1 MKQSA
6 ESFLTSDEPLSC
18 STKLGGAALMGK
30 TTFEKWRLQSFY
42 ATSNFMVIPPIL
54 PILVCNLES
63 KVWGNL
69 RESGDHDHFP
79 LSAVMCI
86 SPELSWFSRRISHFI
101 SQWYKQ
107 WFLGLFTRIHI
118 STCTLNG
125 GNDQIPG
132 LHLPIHQYG
141 NKLVLN
147 LCLRQP
153 FKLKLS
159 TSWTS
164 LVAIE
169 TPINLWSWRLD
180 VVESD
185 ILTPSSASPSHA
197 HHSMHSPC
205 SLLPWVS

>member
-1 MKQSA
+1 MSPWA
-6 ESFLTSDEPLSC
+6 TPLSSVGLHWWGRQLLKNEDC
-18 STKLGGAALMGK
+18 NFLCN
-30 TTFEKWRLQSFY
+30 FEFY
-42 ATSNFMVIPPIL
+42 GHSPNLAYS
-54 PILVCNLES
+54 LVCNLES
-63 KVWGNL
+63 KVWRNL

-86 SPELSWFSRRISHFI
+86 SPKLSWFSRRISHFI
-101 SQWYKQ
+101 SKWYKQ
-107 WFLGLFTRIHI
+107 WFLGTFTRIHI
-118 STCTLNG
+118 SANTLNY
-125 GNDQIPG
+125 GNDQIRR
-132 LHLPIHQYG
+132 LHPPIHQCG
-141 NKLVLN
+141 NELVLN
-147 LCLRQP
+147 LCLRPP

-169 TPINLWSWRLD
+169 TQINQWSWRLD

-185 ILTPSSASPSHA
+185 ILTPTSASPSHA